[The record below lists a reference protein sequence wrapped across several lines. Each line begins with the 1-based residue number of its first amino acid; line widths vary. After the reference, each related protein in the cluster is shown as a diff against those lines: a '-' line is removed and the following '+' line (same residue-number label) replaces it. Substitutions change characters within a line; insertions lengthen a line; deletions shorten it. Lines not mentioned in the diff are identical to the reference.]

1 MKAGAKT
8 SKQPRR
14 EIFVLTAGEK
24 KIVAFVVVVFVL
36 GLTTKHY
43 RDARNA
49 PLPKAQIIE
58 TASPA
63 AEKKRSPRPRRTPI
77 PEPAP

>member
-1 MKAGAKT
+1 MKAAANI
-8 SKQPRR
+8 SNRARR

-24 KIVAFVVVVFVL
+24 KIVAFVLSALIL

-43 RDARNA
+43 REKEIALQR
-49 PLPKAQIIE
+49 KSQIE

-63 AEKKRSPRPRRTPI
+63 PGEKKRSPRPKRSPI
-77 PEPAP
+77 PN